1 MSIINKKEKVFG
13 NVAALKTLTTGMP
26 KFKKFNSFSSVN
38 NKSDVIAFLSDLII
52 SLIGFIE
59 LVNAII
65 EILTKQLGKIEKDI
79 KKALKIELKGIVSC
93 GINPSLP
100 SFLKSTGSG
109 IVIEVKKIDF
119 IDLFKVD
126 ATSKIGKLLYN
137 DVTLSLT
144 DSTDFNTFLYGVI
157 KNEGTTFT
165 WNNIF
170 DITFNAVGTP
180 PTPNNTFTI
189 KTNPS
194 YDTKTL
200 NDLNNDFIDTL
211 TLFNIDNIVSRIID
225 IIFGSVSFSISKTR
239 KQLEQEEE
247 INAIIDKMVD
257 EDINTKSGEDS
268 NNDDGFFSFT
278 NEEMIIIERRS
289 AERQRGIIKINT
301 SSEETSTVPVS
312 SLTSFTET
320 MSVAQTEKEKKDALK
335 NGLDEMAN
343 QSAKNVKNPSDK
355 YNVKISFFQTIIRN
369 LIKVIVGGI
378 ISPKVIMIFLLN
390 YKIVYGPTATYK
402 NAIDFIRKNKKLF
415 KQIIKRIAGMIIRI
429 LLAIAMRRI
438 TKLVADAALVKQ
450 KEKINTKKAQLL
462 SLIGIPQ
469 EALRKINGLM

>member
-13 NVAALKTLTTGMP
+13 NVAAFKTLTTGMP

-38 NKSDVIAFLSDLII
+38 NKSNTIAFLSDLII
-52 SLIGFIE
+52 SLVGFVA

-93 GINPSLP
+93 GVNPSLP
-100 SFLKSTGSG
+100 LFIRSSGSG
-109 IVIEVKKIDF
+109 IVIEVKKVDF

-126 ATSKIGKLLYN
+126 ATTNVGKLLYN
-137 DVTLSLT
+137 DVTPALI

-157 KNEGTTFT
+157 KNDGTPCN

-170 DITFNAVGTP
+170 NITFNSVGTGGN
-180 PTPNNTFTI
+180 PNNTFTI
-189 KTNPS
+189 KAHPS

-200 NDLNNDFIDTL
+200 NDLNNNFIDTL

-225 IIFGSVSFSISKTR
+225 IIFGSISFSISKSR

-247 INAIIDKMVD
+247 INTIIDKMVD
-257 EDINTKSGEDS
+257 EDQNTKSGEDS

-278 NEEMIIIERRS
+278 NEEMVIIERRS
-289 AERQRGIIKINT
+289 SERQRGIIKVST
-301 SSEETSTVPVS
+301 SSEATSSVPVS
-312 SLTSFTET
+312 SLTSFTQT
-320 MSVAQTEKEKKDALK
+320 MSTASTEKDKKDALK

-343 QSAKNVKNPSDK
+343 QSSKNIRNPTDK

-369 LIKVIVGGI
+369 LIKVIVGAI
-378 ISPKVIMIFLLN
+378 ISPKIIMIFLIN
-390 YKIVYGPTATYK
+390 YKIVYGPSASYK
-402 NAIDFIRKNKKLF
+402 NAVDFIRKNKKLF
-415 KQIIKRIAGMIIRI
+415 RQIIKRIAGMIIRI
-429 LLAIAMRRI
+429 LLAIAMRKI

-450 KEKINTKKAQLL
+450 KEKINNKKAQLL
-462 SLIGIPQ
+462 SLIGIPK

>member
-52 SLIGFIE
+52 SLIGFVE

-100 SFLKSTGSG
+100 AFIKSTGSG

-126 ATSKIGKLLYN
+126 ATTKVGKLLYN
-137 DVTLSLT
+137 DVTIGLI

-157 KNEGTTFT
+157 KKDGQKCS
-165 WNNIF
+165 WKNIF
-170 DITFNAVGTP
+170 DITFNSVGTS
-180 PTPNNTFTI
+180 TRPNNTFTI
-189 KTNPS
+189 NAHPD

-211 TLFNIDNIVSRIID
+211 TLFNIDNIVSRIVD

-247 INAIIDKMVD
+247 INAIIDKMVN
-257 EDINTKSGEDS
+257 EDINTKSGEDN

-278 NEEMIIIERRS
+278 NEEMVTIERRS

-301 SSEETSTVPVS
+301 SSEETSSVPVS

-320 MSVAQTEKEKKDALK
+320 MSAASTEKEKKDALK
-335 NGLDEMAN
+335 NSLDEMAN

-355 YNVKISFFQTIIRN
+355 YNVKISFFLTIIRN
-369 LIKVIVGGI
+369 LIKVIVGAI
-378 ISPKVIMIFLLN
+378 ISPKVIMIFLIN
-390 YKIVYGPTATYK
+390 YKIVYGPTASYK

-429 LLAIAMRRI
+429 LLAIAMRKI